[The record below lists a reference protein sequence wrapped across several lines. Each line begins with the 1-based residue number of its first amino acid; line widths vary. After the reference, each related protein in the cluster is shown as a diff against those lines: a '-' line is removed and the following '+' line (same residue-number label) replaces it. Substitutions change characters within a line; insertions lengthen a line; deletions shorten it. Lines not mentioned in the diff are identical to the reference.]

1 MKIKL
6 VIWDL
11 DNTLWRGTLAEKEE
25 LEIISNRIEIIR
37 KLNSKGIMNSICSK
51 NNFEETK
58 QFLQEKDLWE
68 LFVFPKISF
77 SPKGEI
83 VKQILEEMH
92 LRAENTIFVDD
103 NVSNLNEVLYYNPK
117 ITVINEKDCE
127 PILLDAIQNNKDDVS
142 LKRLTQY
149 RQLEVKTVAAK
160 KFSTNDDFLRNSNI
174 KIKFQDVDTDELLE
188 RLFELSDRTNQLN
201 FTKNRMTKDELA
213 NMLKNSEIKTK
224 LIQAE
229 DNFGNYGLIGFYS
242 LQNNSLIHFV
252 FSCRIMNMG
261 IEQFVYQYLNYP
273 QIEINGDVATSL
285 SSASNIDYITISS
298 KADIDNNEAIGKHLD
313 KNSEIRILGIGACDL
328 YHPIAYFSMPNQYFE
343 YECNVFVG
351 NERGVNVGT
360 EYLRSQL
367 EMNDTEKGYCKK
379 HFMNYTRHNVFK
391 SEIYKPN
398 WDYIIMSFHDDMVY
412 KIYENKENP
421 NLRVILSPDPKFGL
435 TSVINISKNK
445 LDNIELQRQ
454 WLEENFKQGHFISPE
469 RFLNNLLLIA
479 EKVDKKTKIVLI
491 TGPELNFFREE
502 YPTCPEVRAQIKKI
516 NKVIKYLGKNYKD
529 KFIVVDINKIIR
541 TKKNITNYI
550 FHLKAKTAHQ
560 LFIEMIN
567 AIVKNRN
574 ILKEPMIKKLIQE
587 KKVCIVGNNET
598 ELLNA
603 YYNLCLGNINPF
615 SILTLKKNF
624 KLIRHFIKYK
634 FCKKINASLKIGEL
648 KKFLNHKDEYYFVI
662 ADNKNYEVIK
672 KDLLKNKLNPI
683 TDFIQLKEI
692 EYKKVW
698 NDKNE

>member
-25 LEIISNRIEIIR
+25 LEIISNRIEII
-37 KLNSKGIMNSICSK
+37 KNLNSKGIMNSICSK

-58 QFLQEKDLWE
+58 DFLQKKGLWD

-83 VKQILEEMH
+83 VKQILDEMH
-92 LRAENTIFVDD
+92 LRADNTVFVDD
-103 NVSNLNEVLYYNPK
+103 NISNLNEVLYYNPK
-117 ITVINEKDCE
+117 ITVVNEKDCE
-127 PILLDAIQNNKDDVS
+127 PLLLDAIKNNKDDVG
-142 LKRLTQY
+142 LKRLAQY
-149 RQLEVKTVAAK
+149 RQLEVKTVASK

-174 KIKFQDVDTDELLE
+174 KIKFLDVDTEDLID

-201 FTKNRMTKDELA
+201 FTKNRMTRDELA
-213 NMLKNSEIKTK
+213 NMISDSSIKTK
-224 LIQAE
+224 LIHAE
-229 DNFGNYGLIGFYS
+229 DNFGNYGIIGFYS
-242 LQNNSLIHFV
+242 LSNNSLLHFV

-273 QIEINGDVATSL
+273 ELKINGEVATTL
-285 SSASNIDYITISS
+285 SSISHIDYITIANNTTS
-298 KADIDNNEAIGKHLD
+298 DNNEAIGNYLEKD
-313 KNSEIRILGIGACDL
+313 SEIRILGVGACDL

-367 EMNDTEKGYCKK
+367 EMNDSEKDFCKK

-391 SEIYKPN
+391 SAIYNPD

-421 NLRVILSPDPKFGL
+421 NLRVILSPEPKFGL
-435 TSVINISKNK
+435 TSVINISENK
-445 LDNIELQRQ
+445 LDNTELQRQ
-454 WLEENFKQGHFISPE
+454 WLQENFKEGVFISPE
-469 RFLNNLLLIA
+469 RFLDNLLYIS

-491 TGPELNFFREE
+491 TGPELDFFRKEH
-502 YPTCPEVRAQIKKI
+502 PTCPEVRSQIKKI
-516 NKVIKYLGKNYKD
+516 NKVIRYLGKNYKD
-529 KFIVVDINKIIR
+529 KFLVVDINKVIR
-541 TKKNITNYI
+541 SKKNITDYI

-560 LFIEMIN
+560 LFIEIIN
-567 AIVKNRN
+567 SIVQNRD
-574 ILKEPMIKKLIQE
+574 IAKEPMIKNLIQGR
-587 KKVCIVGNNET
+587 KVCIIGDNEL

-603 YYNLCLGNINPF
+603 YYNLRLGNVNPF
-615 SILTLKKNF
+615 GILSLNKKF
-624 KLIRHFIKYK
+624 KLIRHFLKYK
-634 FCKKINASLKIGEL
+634 LSKHFNVALKISELEKFL
-648 KKFLNHKDEYYFVI
+648 KKKGEYYFII
-662 ADNKNYEVIK
+662 ADNNNYETIK
-672 KDLLKNKLNPI
+672 TNLLKNKLEPV

-698 NDKNE
+698 NDRNE